1 MLPDS
6 MDTLTLSIYWR
17 GEDTSPSTGT
27 ATITNKEL
35 GAKKKLTMQFY

>member
-17 GEDTSPSTGT
+17 GEDTSQYTVKP
-27 ATITNKEL
+27 ATVLNLPPFVAVNPFK
-35 GAKKKLTMQFY
+35 